1 MATRTEETPSTLER
15 YKPFI
20 AIGAVAIA
28 FIMIVRM
35 FFFSDSPSSNSNNKK
50 RATTK
55 SVISSTSSSRSTT
68 INDAPTLSPSQ
79 LREQKEEYVPTP
91 IAYEPFAPSM
101 PEVGRN
107 IFAFY
112 VPPPPPVRT
121 SPSVAVVVATPTP
134 TPPPPPLILAS
145 VSPSNVYAR
154 TGDFTLEVTGD
165 KFTPAT
171 RINIEGRDLATRFIS
186 PQQLSAAVPA
196 SLIAGDGARTVKVQT
211 PDGVLFS
218 NTATLN
224 VQPPPV
230 PNYTYV
236 GIIGGPRYNDTAVLK
251 DKNGNDLLNV
261 QRGDIVG
268 GRFRITSISER
279 ELVLTDTSLR
289 VKHTLA
295 FSGDAASSNP
305 SGRNG
310 PTAPQRPVQSDD
322 DEP

>member
-15 YKPFI
+15 YKPII
-20 AIGAVAIA
+20 AVGAVVIA
-28 FIMIVRM
+28 LIMIVRM
-35 FFFSDSPSSNSNNKK
+35 FFFGGSPSSNSNIKK

-55 SVISSTSSSRSTT
+55 SVISASSSRATA
-68 INDAPTLSPSQ
+68 INDAPSLSPSQ
-79 LREQKEEYVPTP
+79 LREQKEAYVPTP
-91 IAYEPFAPSM
+91 IAYEPVAPSM

-112 VPPPPPVRT
+112 VPPPPPVKT
-121 SPSVAVVVATPTP
+121 SPSVAVVTATPTP
-134 TPPPPPLILAS
+134 PPPPPPLILAS

-165 KFTPAT
+165 KFTPAA
-171 RINIEGRDLATRFIS
+171 RINMDGRDLATRFIS
-186 PQQLSAAVPA
+186 PQQLSATVPA

-224 VQPPPV
+224 VQPPPA

-251 DKNGNDLLNV
+251 DKNSNDLLNV

-289 VKHTLA
+289 VKHTLS
-295 FSGDAASSNP
+295 FTGDAASSNP

-310 PTAPQRPVQSDD
+310 PTPPRPVQSDD

>member
-1 MATRTEETPSTLER
+1 MATRTEETPSALER
-15 YKPFI
+15 YKPII
-20 AIGAVAIA
+20 AAGVVVVAL
-28 FIMIVRM
+28 IMIVRM
-35 FFFSDSPSSNSNNKK
+35 FFFGDSPSSNSNTKK
-50 RATTK
+50 RNTNK
-55 SVISSTSSSRSTT
+55 SVITSASSRAT
-68 INDAPTLSPSQ
+68 INEAATLSPAGI
-79 LREQKEEYVPTP
+79 REQKEAYVPTP
-91 IAYEPFAPSM
+91 VVYEHVAPSM

-112 VPPPPPVRT
+112 VPPPQPVKI
-121 SPSVAVVVATPTP
+121 PAPVAVVSATPTP

-145 VSPSNVYAR
+145 ISPSNVYAR

-165 KFTPAT
+165 KFTPAA
-171 RINIEGRDLATRFIS
+171 RINLDGRELTTRFIS
-186 PQQLSAAVPA
+186 PQQLSAAVPS
-196 SLIAGDGARTVKVQT
+196 SLIAGDGSRVVKVQT

-224 VQPPPV
+224 VQPPPA

-236 GIIGGPRYNDTAVLK
+236 GIIGGPHYNDTAVLK
-251 DKNGNDLLNV
+251 DKNSNELLNF
-261 QRGDIVG
+261 QRGEIVG
-268 GRFRITSISER
+268 GRFRVTSISER

-295 FSGDAASSNP
+295 FTGDAASSNS

-310 PTAPQRPVQSDD
+310 PTPPRSVQSDD

>member
-1 MATRTEETPSTLER
+1 MATRTEETPSVLER

-35 FFFSDSPSSNSNNKK
+35 FFFGDSPSSNSNNKK

-55 SVISSTSSSRSTT
+55 SVISSTSSSRTTT

-91 IAYEPFAPSM
+91 VIYEQVAPSM

-112 VPPPPPVRT
+112 VPPPPTPKPST
-121 SPSVAVVVATPTP
+121 SVIIAAATPAP

-171 RINIEGRDLATRFIS
+171 RINIEGRELATRFIS

-236 GIIGGPRYNDTAVLK
+236 GIIGGPHYNDTAVLK
-251 DKNGNDLLNV
+251 DKNSNDLLNV

-295 FSGDAASSNP
+295 FSGDAASTNP

-310 PTAPQRPVQSDD
+310 PTPPRPAQSDD